1 MGFVANGNT
10 TPSNISISSGT
21 FFPVISL
28 DAIRDFIRTDG
39 SVTDVRLRQLIL
51 EEMIDVNRLL
61 ASIVMKAETLADLA
75 TNQIDGKPET
85 DVLYFSAVANGV
97 AAKVIEKYA
106 GYDATNSGVKK
117 AELMECSVD
126 DYRRNKMW
134 AIQKLK
140 GENHSVV
147 ELI

>member
-10 TPSNISISSGT
+10 TPSNINITSGT
-21 FFPVISL
+21 FFPSVSL
-28 DAIRDFIRTDG
+28 DQIRDFVRIDG
-39 SVTDVRLRQLIL
+39 AVTDVRLRQLVL

-61 ASIVMKAETLADLA
+61 ASLVMKADKLSDLSSS
-75 TNQIDGKPET
+75 TIDDKPDT
-85 DVLYFSAVANGV
+85 DVLYFSAVSNGV
-97 AAKVIEKYA
+97 AAKVVEKYA

-117 AELMECSVD
+117 AEFMECSID

-134 AIQKLK
+134 AIQQLK